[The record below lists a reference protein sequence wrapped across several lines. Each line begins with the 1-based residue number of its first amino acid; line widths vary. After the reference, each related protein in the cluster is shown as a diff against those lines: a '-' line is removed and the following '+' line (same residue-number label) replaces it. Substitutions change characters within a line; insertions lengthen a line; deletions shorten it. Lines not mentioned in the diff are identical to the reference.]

1 MLEALL
7 LERFLRHDEIFVA
20 KAFLILGERTVT
32 TVLRVVGPGLFV
44 GASLPV
50 FLLLLFGCY
59 LNKVFIVFGIVRS
72 IIFSGAS
79 IAAFGM
85 T

>member
-1 MLEALL
+1 MALEALL
-7 LERFLRHDEIFVA
+7 LKRFLRHDEIFVA
-20 KAFLILGERTVT
+20 EAFLIVGERMIT
-32 TVLRVVGPGLFV
+32 TVLRVVGPGLCI

-59 LNKVFIVFGIVRS
+59 ISKVLIVFGVVWS

-79 IAAFGM
+79 IAVF
-85 T
+85 